1 MSVHLK
7 QKTAALMPVLTHES
21 ELEGSTSTAM
31 KANVNNPFITLLLN
45 QPIETIK
52 GIYLPR

>member
-1 MSVHLK
+1 MPMSVHLK

-31 KANVNNPFITLLLN
+31 KAN
-45 QPIETIK
+45 ETIH
-52 GIYLPR
+52 L